1 MRDKSWQ
8 MDHAHQWGAS
18 HARTAKNWGVD
29 CMILLQPIHRPL
41 SCPSQVVRVRSVKT
55 RKDREP
61 PKRPGPPRRD
71 EQKKPNA

>member
-1 MRDKSWQ
+1 MRCT
-8 MDHAHQWGAS
+8 
-18 HARTAKNWGVD
+18 ARF
-29 CMILLQPIHRPL
+29 
-41 SCPSQVVRVRSVKT
+41 QVVRVRSVKT